1 MFGVLQLRQGRKSA
15 ALPAEGQAVLPGGGD
30 EQGIPFIK
38 AYIEDLH
45 VASPPVTG
53 SFVVGEV
60 PQRAPVLA
68 AYLSAHRTMI
78 NGSALC
84 AALAVTERD

>member
-1 MFGVLQLRQGRKSA
+1 VAYDEDLADRVR
-15 ALPAEGQAVLPGGGD
+15 AVLPPGDAVTERQMFGG
-30 EQGIPFIK
+30 
-38 AYIEDLH
+38 L
-45 VASPPVTG
+45 
-53 SFVVGEV
+53 
-60 PQRAPVLA
+60 VLA